1 MRLGTIEVGMTTE
14 IYATEIVAIEGAI
27 LDLVLARRN
36 SVAAYCAGGRGCAAY
51 SNLDALLSHSGLK
64 VIAI

>member
-1 MRLGTIEVGMTTE
+1 MRLGTIEVGMTSE

-51 SNLDALLSHSGLK
+51 SNLDALLSHSGLE

>member
-1 MRLGTIEVGMTTE
+1 MRLGTMGAGMTSE
-14 IYATEIVAIEGAI
+14 IYATVIVAIEGAV

-36 SVAAYCAGGRGCAAY
+36 SVAAYCAGGRGCAAC